1 LTLLV
6 VMAFLHE
13 TGLPWLRRRYPVLSE
28 RLLLHPVSR
37 QLANGLTRLQKVSA

>member
-1 LTLLV
+1 MLV
-6 VMAFLHE
+6 VMVFLHE

-37 QLANGLTRLQKVSA
+37 RLANGLARLQRVSV